1 MSCSLVR
8 IILEKMVIMNQFK
21 WIAVVSTAFLLS
33 LPSVSVYGQNEAKQE
48 DNSMIDA
55 GTLACRYVLKL
66 NDSDREATMAYY
78 QGFMSGKKNELIVD
92 VARLGNISDRVL
104 DHCIDNPNDSLITV
118 FEQYRKN

>member
-33 LPSVSVYGQNEAKQE
+33 LPSVSVYGQNGTKQE
-48 DNSMIDA
+48 DTSTIDA